1 MEKYSELYY
10 VHNIWGGLEIKIP
23 DLLMIGFNIIVLSI
37 CFILLGMLLL
47 FNMLKKP
54 TIDLIQV
61 GPLCHLCT

>member
-23 DLLMIGFNIIVLSI
+23 DLLMIGFNIIILSI

-47 FNMLKKP
+47 FNILKKP
-54 TIDLIQV
+54 KIDLIQV